1 MALGPLMLDLHG
13 PALTAEEREQLC
25 HPAVGGVILFS
36 RNYVDREQLRK
47 LVADIHGLRDPPL
60 LTAVDHEGGAVQRF
74 RNGFTPLPACAALGR
89 AFDRDRPRGLQL
101 AEQHG
106 WLMAA
111 ELRTAGVDLS
121 FAPVLDVGLG
131 VSRVINDRAFHRDP
145 EVIALLASAYVRG
158 MHAAG
163 MAAVGKHFPGHGS
176 VAPDSHHELP
186 VDPRPYDR
194 IRERDLVPFE
204 RLIRGG
210 LEGIMPA
217 HVVYTRV
224 DARPSG
230 FSSWWLNEVLRG
242 ELGFQ
247 GTIFSDDISMS
258 GAACIGDFP
267 GRARAALAAGCDMVL
282 LCNSPD
288 QIPSVLRGLEDYHD
302 PVAQLRLVRMHGRA
316 APPPDSA
323 RREQASAA
331 LVSVVAAAE
340 LALGDDYP
348 A

>member
-1 MALGPLMLDLHG
+1 MTLGPLMLDLQG
-13 PALTAEEREQLC
+13 PALTVEEREQLC
-25 HPAVGGVILFS
+25 HAAVGGVILFS
-36 RNYVDREQLRK
+36 RNYVDREQLRD

-74 RNGFTPLPACAALGR
+74 RSGFTPLPACAALGR
-89 AFDRDRPRGLQL
+89 AFDRDRPRGLRL

-111 ELRTAGVDLS
+111 ELRSAGVDLS
-121 FAPVLDVGLG
+121 FAPVLDLGLG
-131 VSRVINDRAFHRDP
+131 VSRVTNDRAFHRDP
-145 EVIALLASAYVRG
+145 EVVAVLASAYVRG

-176 VAPDSHHELP
+176 VGPDSHHELP
-186 VDPRPYDR
+186 VDTRPYDR
-194 IRERDLVPFE
+194 IQERDLVPFE
-204 RLIRGG
+204 RLIRDG

-217 HVVYTRV
+217 HVVYARV
-224 DARPSG
+224 DSRPSS

-242 ELGFQ
+242 ELGFP

-258 GAACIGDFP
+258 GAARLGDFP
-267 GRARAALAAGCDMVL
+267 ARARAALAAGCDMVL

-288 QIPSVLRGLEDYHD
+288 QVPDVLRGLEGYHD

-316 APPPDSA
+316 VPPHDSS
-323 RREQASAA
+323 RWEQASAA
-331 LVSVVAAAE
+331 LASVAAAE
-340 LALGDDYP
+340 LALGDDHP